1 MLKKSIVTALGM
13 LVLTGC
19 VNRDEIYA
27 NPPQELVDGVN
38 QLMPLPVNLSMRL
51 KERRWLTVFL

>member
-38 QLMPLPVNLSMRL
+38 QLMPLPVNLSMS
-51 KERRWLTVFL
+51 